1 MALPAP
7 REGATALVTG
17 ASSGIGTEI
26 ARGLARRG
34 YGVTLVARR
43 EERLLELAKELG
55 EEHDVP
61 AGVIACDLGDRD
73 ERERLA
79 GELEKLEL
87 DVAILVNNAGFGY
100 TGDFVTAPRA
110 RQGSMVSLNC
120 EAVVDLSSRYL
131 PGMVA
136 RGEGAVMNI
145 ASVAAF
151 QPLAGSATYAATKAF
166 VLNFSEAVHQELNGT
181 GVTMTAISPGPV
193 RSEFAEQAGVGG
205 AEERT
210 PGMIWMSAEDLA
222 EEAIDAVDKGKR
234 AVVPGRINQA
244 TSIIGRHTPRTLAL
258 PLTRRIWQQ
267 VE

>member
-7 REGATALVTG
+7 GEGATALVTG

-26 ARGLARRG
+26 ARGLAERG
-34 YGVTLVARR
+34 HGLTLVARR
-43 EERLLELAKELG
+43 EERLLELASQLTARHG
-55 EEHDVP
+55 VP
-61 AGVIACDLGDRD
+61 AGVIACDLGERSGRD
-73 ERERLA
+73 KLA
-79 GELEKLEL
+79 GELERLEL
-87 DVAILVNNAGFGY
+87 DVSILVNNAGFGY
-100 TGDFVTAPRA
+100 TGDFVRAPRQ
-110 RQGSMVSLNC
+110 RQVSMVALNC
-120 EAVVDLSSRYL
+120 EAVVDLCSRYL
-131 PGMVA
+131 PGMLQ
-136 RGEGAVMNI
+136 RGEGAVINI

-166 VLNFSEAVHQELNGT
+166 VLNFSEAVHQELSGT
-181 GVTMTAISPGPV
+181 GVTVTAVSPGPV

-222 EEAIDAVDKGKR
+222 DEAIDAADQGKR
-234 AVVPGRINQA
+234 AVVPGRLNQA

-258 PLTRRIWQQ
+258 PLTRRMWQQ

>member
-55 EEHDVP
+55 EDHDVP
-61 AGVIACDLGDRD
+61 AGVIACDLGESD

-79 GELEKLEL
+79 DALVKLEL

-100 TGDFVTAPRA
+100 TGDFVSAPRE
-110 RQGSMVSLNC
+110 RQVSMVALNC

-131 PGMVA
+131 PGMVE
-136 RGEGAVMNI
+136 RGEGALINI

-181 GVTMTAISPGPV
+181 GVTVTAVSPGPV

-222 EEAIDAVDKGKR
+222 EEAIDAVEKGKR

>member
-1 MALPAP
+1 MALPAA
-7 REGATALVTG
+7 RAGATALVTG

-26 ARGLARRG
+26 ARGLAKRG

-43 EERLLELAKELG
+43 EERLLELAEELG
-55 EEHDVP
+55 ERHGVP
-61 AGVIACDLGDRD
+61 AGVIACDLGERD
-73 ERERLA
+73 ERDRLA
-79 GELEKLEL
+79 AELEKLEL

-100 TGDFVTAPRA
+100 TGDFVPAPRE
-110 RQGSMVSLNC
+110 RQASMVALNC

-131 PGMVA
+131 PGMVD
-136 RGEGAVMNI
+136 RGEGAVINI

-166 VLNFSEAVHQELNGT
+166 VLNFSEAVHQELSGT

-193 RSEFAEQAGVGG
+193 RSEFAEQAGVGD

-210 PGMIWMSAEDLA
+210 PGVIWMSAEDLA

>member
-34 YGVTLVARR
+34 HGLTLAARR
-43 EERLLELAKELG
+43 EDRLVELASELTDRHG
-55 EEHDVP
+55 VR
-61 AGVIACDLGDRD
+61 AGVIACDLGERSGRD
-73 ERERLA
+73 RLA
-79 GELEKLEL
+79 AELEKLEL
-87 DVAILVNNAGFGY
+87 DVSILVNNAGFGY
-100 TGDFVTAPRA
+100 TGDFVTAPRE
-110 RQGSMVSLNC
+110 RQVSMVALNC

-131 PGMVA
+131 PGMLE
-136 RGEGAVMNI
+136 RGEGAVINI

-166 VLNFSEAVHQELNGT
+166 VLNFSEAVHQELSGT
-181 GVTMTAISPGPV
+181 GVTVTAVSPGPV
-193 RSEFAEQAGVGG
+193 RSEFAEQAGIGE
-205 AEERT
+205 AESRT
-210 PGMIWMSAEDLA
+210 PGMIWMSAADLA
-222 EEAIDAVDKGKR
+222 EEAIDAADKGKR

-244 TSIIGRHTPRTLAL
+244 TSLIGRHTPRTLAL